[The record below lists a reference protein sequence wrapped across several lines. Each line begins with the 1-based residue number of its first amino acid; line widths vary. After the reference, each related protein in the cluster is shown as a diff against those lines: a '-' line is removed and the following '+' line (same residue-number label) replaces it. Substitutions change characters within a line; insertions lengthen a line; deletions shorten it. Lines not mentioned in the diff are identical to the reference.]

1 MISPFT
7 PRTAYDSESRVNA
20 LKHLLSSRT
29 MAASDLMNV
38 LEISQPTLS
47 RTIHQIPDS
56 IQFRVSGVR
65 TPRYGMVRRLPGN
78 MSGQHKV
85 FRIDRDGSLAE
96 AGTVS
101 LLVGGET
108 FLQLGT
114 SGHLYAGLPPSM
126 AFAAPSGFLG
136 RQAAHAVA
144 AELHLPDSL
153 RDWSDDHR
161 CAYLIA
167 RGSNLVGDLV
177 FGEAALAQS
186 MELRTLAAIS
196 ASHKLQAYRAMT
208 SAVKSAA
215 VGSSA
220 GGEQPKFLAFTEERG
235 HVLVKFAALGTRM
248 AELLRME
255 NLALDCL
262 NDVGIASA
270 RTHFLEHAG
279 FAYLEV
285 QRFDRVGTHGR
296 VGLLSAGALDDELFG
311 HRDSW
316 SQFAQRC
323 ESARLLNAHQAR
335 RIHVMAAYSELI
347 GNSDRHFENISL
359 LLDASGAVADVAPAY
374 DILPMKYAPL
384 GAGVVPD
391 LVPITPKLGPIGV
404 RAGVW
409 GLARNAALTFWER
422 CRDDTALG
430 LSEPMRAVAAR
441 NLEAVRQFVAPLV
454 PVDDPLAE
462 AMPAPAARTKGA
474 KGAKTAQNSD

>member
-1 MISPFT
+1 MNSPLT
-7 PRTAYDSESRVNA
+7 PRTGYDFKYRVDA
-20 LKHLLSSRT
+20 TQRLLSRKT
-29 MAASDLMNV
+29 MAASDL
-38 LEISQPTLS
+38 LGALDISQPTLS
-47 RTIHQIPDS
+47 RTIQQIPDS
-56 IQFRVSGVR
+56 IQFRVTGVR
-65 TPRYGMVRRLPGN
+65 TPRYGLVRRLPGN
-78 MSGQHKV
+78 VSGQQKV
-85 FRIDRDGSLAE
+85 FRIDAHGSITE
-96 AGTVS
+96 AGTIS
-101 LLVGGET
+101 LLAGGAT

-114 SGHLYAGLPPSM
+114 GGQLYAGLPPSM

-136 RQAAHAVA
+136 RQTAHAVA
-144 AELHLPDSL
+144 AELQLPESL

-167 RGSNLVGDLV
+167 RGSNLMGDLV
-177 FGEAALAQS
+177 FGAAALAQS
-186 MELRTLAAIS
+186 MELRSLAAIS
-196 ASHKLQAYRAMT
+196 TSRKLQTYRAMT
-208 SAVKSAA
+208 SAIKGAA

-220 GGEQPKFLAFTEERG
+220 GGEQPKFLAFTKDRG

-262 NDVGIASA
+262 GGVGVASA

-285 QRFDRVGTHGR
+285 ERFDRVGTHGR
-296 VGLLSAGALDDELFG
+296 VGLLSAGALDDERFG

-323 ESARLLNAHQAR
+323 ESARLLTADQAR

-359 LLDASGAVADVAPAY
+359 LLDASGAIADVAPAY

-422 CRDDTALG
+422 CRDDAALG
-430 LSEPMRAVAAR
+430 LSAPMRAVAAR
-441 NLEAVRQFVAPLV
+441 NGEAVRRFVVPLV
-454 PVDDPLAE
+454 PADESSAKEV
-462 AMPAPAARTKGA
+462 PATVARRKGL
-474 KGAKTAQNSD
+474 

>member
-1 MISPFT
+1 MMKLFT
-7 PRTAYDSESRVNA
+7 PRAVYDAESRVDA
-20 LKHLLSSRT
+20 IKRLLSRRSL
-29 MAASDLMNV
+29 AASDL
-38 LEISQPTLS
+38 LSALDISQPTLS
-47 RTIHQIPDS
+47 RTIHQIPDA

-65 TPRYGMVRRLPGN
+65 TPRYGIVRRLPGN
-78 MSGQHKV
+78 LSGQHKV
-85 FRIDRDGSLAE
+85 FRIDRQGSLAE
-96 AGTVS
+96 AGTVC
-101 LLVGGET
+101 LLAGGET
-108 FLQLGT
+108 FLQLAT

-136 RQAAHAVA
+136 RQTAHAVA
-144 AELHLPDSL
+144 AELCLPDSL

-161 CAYLIA
+161 CAYLMA

-186 MELRTLAAIS
+186 MEARALAALS
-196 ASHKLQAYRAMT
+196 ASDKLPAYRAMT

-220 GGEQPKFLAFTEERG
+220 GGEQPKFLAFTEDRG

-262 NDVGIASA
+262 QGVGVASA

-279 FAYLEV
+279 LTYLEV
-285 QRFDRVGTHGR
+285 ERFDRVGPHGR

-311 HRDSW
+311 QRDSW

-323 ESARLLNAHQAR
+323 EAARLLNVDQAR

-409 GLARNAALTFWER
+409 GLARRAALTFWER
-422 CRDDTALG
+422 CRDDAALG

-441 NLEAVRQFVAPLV
+441 NLDAVRQFVAPLV
-454 PVDDPLAE
+454 PAHDPSAQ
-462 AMPAPAARTKGA
+462 AMPAPAAPR
-474 KGAKTAQNSD
+474 KGAKTAHNPH